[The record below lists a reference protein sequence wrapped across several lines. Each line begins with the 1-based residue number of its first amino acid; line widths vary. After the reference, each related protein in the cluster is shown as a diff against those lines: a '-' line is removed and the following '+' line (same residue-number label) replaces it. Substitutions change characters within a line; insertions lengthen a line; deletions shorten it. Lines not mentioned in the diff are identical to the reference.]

1 MNKDTLM
8 MKTIDMIGLHIKA
21 LNILRDPSI
30 TYLQADGMIKEM
42 FKQYEADS
50 EDYYPDE
57 TFEVEEKSLDQE
69 MREDDAR
76 ERARDMNEVNRS
88 PF

>member
-1 MNKDTLM
+1 MNDVEM
-8 MKTIDMIGLHIKA
+8 MKHIDQIVLHTKAIK
-21 LNILRDPSI
+21 ILRDPAVTLI
-30 TYLQADGMIKEM
+30 QAQDMIKEM
-42 FKQYEADS
+42 FKKYEADS

-57 TFEVEEKSLDQE
+57 NFEVEEKSLDKV

-76 ERARDMNEVNRS
+76 ERARDMNAVNRS

>member
-1 MNKDTLM
+1 